1 MRSLGG
7 LSLAVLAGAAL
18 GGGGVVLALAGNPE
32 NTGVCVSCFL
42 TNWAGALGLFDEA
55 RMSYPR
61 PELAAFVVGAFLA
74 ASLLG
79 GFRPRAPRDVLR
91 VVLASAAVMVGCEVF
106 VGCPIKLVLRL
117 GAGDLTAMAGA
128 GGLLAG
134 VWLGSR
140 FLAEGFELERPRARH
155 DALGYVLPLA
165 SLLLLGA
172 VYLRLPFLRFGET
185 GPAVSHAPLAL
196 SLGFGLA
203 VGALAQ
209 RSGFCVT
216 GALRNFF
223 LAGDRTLLW
232 GLGAFAV
239 AALAVSLGS
248 GAFRWSYYDQP
259 GVHPEALWNFLG
271 MFVTGLGAVYLGGC
285 PFRQLVLS
293 GTGDTAAALSV
304 AAMLFTG
311 AACRTLGV
319 ASTADGPTYL
329 GKVALLA
336 SLCWLL
342 ASARPFLHSTREPSG
357 AQRAPPD
364 AAGASGPAPGIPA
377 PGGIPDA

>member
-1 MRSLGG
+1 MSSRGAV
-7 LSLAVLAGAAL
+7 SLAVLAGAAL

-79 GFRPRAPRDVLR
+79 GFRPRAPRDALR

-117 GAGDLTAMAGA
+117 GAGDLSAAAGA
-128 GGLLAG
+128 AGLLAG

-140 FLAEGFELERPRARH
+140 LLAEGFELERAAPRQGG
-155 DALGYVLPLA
+155 LGYVLPLA
-165 SLLLLGA
+165 ALLLLGA
-172 VYLRLPFLRFGET
+172 IYLRLPFLRFGET
-185 GPAVSHAPLAL
+185 GPAAAHAPLAL
-196 SLGFGLA
+196 SLGIGLA

-223 LAGDRTLLW
+223 LARDWTLLW
-232 GLGAFAV
+232 GLGAFAA
-239 AALAVSLGS
+239 AALAVSLGT
-248 GAFRWSYYDQP
+248 GAFRLGYHDQP
-259 GVHPEALWNFLG
+259 GVHPDALWNFLG

-293 GTGDTAAALSV
+293 GTGDAAAALSV
-304 AAMLFTG
+304 AAMLFAG

-342 ASARPFLHSTREPSG
+342 ASARPFLRAATEPG
-357 AQRAPPD
+357 TARRAPSDPP
-364 AAGASGPAPGIPA
+364 GARVQAPGIPP
-377 PGGIPDA
+377 PGGIFDA

>member
-1 MRSLGG
+1 MKPLGAPA
-7 LSLAVLAGAAL
+7 LAILCGALL
-18 GGGGVVLALAGNPE
+18 GGGGVLLSLTGNPE

-61 PELAAFVVGAFLA
+61 PELAAFAVGSFLA

-79 GFRPRAPRDVLR
+79 GFRPRAPRDALR

-117 GAGDLTAMAGA
+117 AAGDLTAVAGA
-128 GGLLAG
+128 VGLVAG
-134 VWLGSR
+134 VWMGSR
-140 FLAEGFELERPRARH
+140 LLAEGFELERPSARRAGF
-155 DALGYVLPLA
+155 GYALPLA
-165 SLLLLGA
+165 ALGLLA
-172 VYLRLPFLRFGET
+172 AAYLRLPFLRFGET
-185 GPAVSHAPLAL
+185 GPAVAHAPMVI
-196 SLGFGLA
+196 SLGVGLA

-223 LAGDRTLLW
+223 LARDKTLLW
-232 GLGAFAV
+232 GLGAFAAAAIA
-239 AALAVSLGS
+239 AALAGGV
-248 GAFRWSYYDQP
+248 FRWGYYDQP
-259 GVHPEALWNFLG
+259 GVHPDAVWNFLG

-293 GTGDTAAALSV
+293 GAGDTAAALSV
-304 AAMLFTG
+304 VAMLFTG

-329 GKVALLA
+329 GKVVLLA
-336 SLCWLL
+336 CLCGLL
-342 ASARPFLHSTREPSG
+342 AAAHPFLRARLAPS
-357 AQRAPPD
+357 P
-364 AAGASGPAPGIPA
+364 AASLH